1 MQVITLTTPAVFSS
15 PEDKLACIKF
25 LEAERD
31 AWNRCSEKRFALGKN
46 NIKELH
52 ASFYRDFRNERPEIP
67 AQALIIAQRNCL
79 ASYKIAKSSAHKIT
93 KCFIKKSLSVKL
105 DNRTYLRRG
114 CGFRM
119 TTLGKRI
126 EVQPHLYKKFSEFI
140 EKYELCD
147 PRIFIRDNI
156 IMLAYTFRVPCT
168 PKEGAVLGLD
178 LGCRHFVT
186 TSDGRLIGD
195 KKYNARKRKVR
206 YLKRRLQSKGTRS
219 AKRKL
224 KQLRR
229 KERNQTKD
237 FVHCATKFVLKSPV
251 QTFVIEDLKGIKS
264 KKRHKG
270 AKNRISQIPF
280 AEFKTILTY
289 KAHLLGKQV
298 ITVNPQFTS
307 QVDHRNGRRTGE
319 RCGRRYY
326 GHDGVVLDADVN
338 AAINIAYKY
347 VHVNANDKDPK
358 HPVSRSMALD
368 GQATV
373 VSPYASLTE

>member
-1 MQVITLTTPAVFSS
+1 MQLVTLTTPAIFSS
-15 PEDKLACIKF
+15 PEDELACIKF
-25 LEAERD
+25 LKAERD

-46 NIKELH
+46 SIKELH
-52 ASFYRDFRNERPEIP
+52 ALFYRDFRNERPEIP
-67 AQALIIAQRNCL
+67 SQTLIIAQRACL
-79 ASYKIAKSSAHKIT
+79 AAYKSAKSNKHKINGP
-93 KCFIKKSLSVKL
+93 CLKKSLSAQL
-105 DNRTYLRRG
+105 DKRVYVQKG
-114 CGFRM
+114 SGFNM

-126 EVQPHLYKKFSEFI
+126 IIQPYIYKRFSGFI
-140 EKYELCD
+140 EKYEWGD
-147 PRIFIRDNI
+147 PLIFVKNGVVMISYPFKI
-156 IMLAYTFRVPCT
+156 PCAT
-168 PKEGAVLGLD
+168 KEGDVLGLD
-178 LGCRHFVT
+178 LGCRHFIA

-229 KERNQTKD
+229 KERNQTRD
-237 FVHCATKFVLKSPV
+237 FVHCVTKFVLKSPV

-319 RCGRRYY
+319 RRGRRYY
-326 GHDGVVLDADVN
+326 GRDGIVLDADVN

-368 GQATV
+368 GQATI
-373 VSPYASLTE
+373 VSPHISFAR

>member
-1 MQVITLTTPAVFSS
+1 MQLVTLTTPAIFSS
-15 PEDKLACIKF
+15 QENELACIKF

-52 ASFYRDFRNERPEIP
+52 AAFYRDFRNERPDIP
-67 AQALIIAQRNCL
+67 AQVAIIAQRACL
-79 ASYKIAKSSAHKIT
+79 GAYRAAKSAKHKIT
-93 KCFIKKSLSVKL
+93 KVHIKKNLSAQL
-105 DNRTYLRRG
+105 DIRTHARRG
-114 CGFRM
+114 YGFNM

-126 EVQPHLYKKFSEFI
+126 VLQPHIYPRFSEFL
-140 EKYELCD
+140 EKYERCD
-147 PRIFIRDNI
+147 PRVFVRDGRVFI
-156 IMLAYTFRVPCT
+156 AYTFRIPCVA
-168 PKEGAVLGLD
+168 KEGDILGLD
-178 LGCRHFVT
+178 LGCRHFIA
-186 TSDGRLIGD
+186 TSDGKLIGD

-206 YLKRRLQSKGTRS
+206 YLKSRLKSKGTRP

-229 KERNQTKD
+229 KERNQTRD
-237 FVHCATKFVLKSPV
+237 FVHCVTKFVLKSPV
-251 QTFVIEDLKGIKS
+251 QTFVVENLKGIKS

-319 RCGRRYY
+319 RRGRRYY
-326 GHDGVVLDADVN
+326 GHDGIVLDADVN

-347 VHVNANDKDPK
+347 AHVNANDKDPK

-373 VSPYASLTE
+373 TSPYASLAR